1 MKTRIGNPRSAASSS
16 KSSGSPFPAPLELGE
31 AGSFLARTDAVRGWG
46 KRGFPSWRSNSFH
59 RSENTQERTPAW
71 LPRSFLER
79 KVRWTGGEVEGGGK
93 ERTASA
99 NRERRQE
106 GGQRAISGGGEGR
119 KRGVDDKEEIADKS
133 RMKEQQQQ
141 QQGESGVGST
151 E

>member
-141 QQGESGVGST
+141 QHGESGVGST